1 MIPFFFLSTH
11 CMLQPILSKVVQL
24 TAERGKK
31 FSSLFFPA
39 SQMEKQFI
47 TLSDSLSKT
56 DMIKNNIK

>member
-1 MIPFFFLSTH
+1 
-11 CMLQPILSKVVQL
+11 MLQPILSKVVQL
-24 TAERGKK
+24 TAEREKKKKKK

>member
-1 MIPFFFLSTH
+1 
-11 CMLQPILSKVVQL
+11 MLQPTQREVVQHS
-24 TAERGKK
+24 AEWEKANVPPS
-31 FSSLFFPA
+31 FSPA